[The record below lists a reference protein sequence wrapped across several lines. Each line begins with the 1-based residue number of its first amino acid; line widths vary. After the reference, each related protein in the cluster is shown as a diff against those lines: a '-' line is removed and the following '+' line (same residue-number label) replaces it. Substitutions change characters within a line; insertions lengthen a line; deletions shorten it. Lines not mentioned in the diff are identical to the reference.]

1 MVTGDQANQSKKDT
15 VRALDVGYE
24 IHRAF
29 TVGNFS
35 QYTWWYIRRCYGLI
49 METDFSNK
57 LSIPTNEVG
66 KISKRGYVLS
76 QFARFIR
83 PGAVRISATQ
93 KPETN
98 VYASAYKSKGGDSI
112 IVVLINRDYTQNKT
126 VTVNVPNVNVSKFR
140 VYTTNETKN
149 VHDDG
154 DLEVINGSVSVT
166 MNKDCIMT
174 LVGEVSQ
181 VVIPQEPF
189 GGIAAKIPGKI
200 EAENYDIT
208 GSGKGNASY
217 YDSDSE
223 NKGGAYR
230 QDGVDIVAIDESL
243 KTYAL
248 GYTVAG
254 EWLEYTVNVPTAGIY
269 QLTLN
274 IASGSET
281 SSLQFLV
288 NDQAITDTI
297 KIPKTDSTWNVYQEI
312 DAGKVTLA
320 AGEQI
325 LKMQIT
331 GSFVNVDWFEFS
343 SSKAEK
349 DSSAKDSTTAIFR
362 RGNVTKTGT
371 VQLMKSQK
379 FYDLKGRRKS
389 SKSIR

>member
-1 MVTGDQANQSKKDT
+1 MTEHYTESQGSGNYWRTVMVTGDQANQSKKDT

-208 GSGKGNASY
+208 GSGKG
-217 YDSDSE
+217 SE
-223 NKGGAYR
+223 
-230 QDGVDIVAIDESL
+230 Q
-243 KTYAL
+243 
-248 GYTVAG
+248 
-254 EWLEYTVNVPTAGIY
+254 
-269 QLTLN
+269 
-274 IASGSET
+274 
-281 SSLQFLV
+281 
-288 NDQAITDTI
+288 
-297 KIPKTDSTWNVYQEI
+297 PKR
-312 DAGKVTLA
+312 
-320 AGEQI
+320 
-325 LKMQIT
+325 
-331 GSFVNVDWFEFS
+331 F
-343 SSKAEK
+343 
-349 DSSAKDSTTAIFR
+349 
-362 RGNVTKTGT
+362 
-371 VQLMKSQK
+371 
-379 FYDLKGRRKS
+379 
-389 SKSIR
+389 